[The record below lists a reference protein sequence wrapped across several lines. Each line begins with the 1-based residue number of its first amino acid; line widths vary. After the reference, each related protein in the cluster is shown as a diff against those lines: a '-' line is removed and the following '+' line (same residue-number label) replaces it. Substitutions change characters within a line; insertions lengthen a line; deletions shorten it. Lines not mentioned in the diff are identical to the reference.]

1 MTWSASTLAPL
12 TLLSVGTSIVYFR
25 GWQKLHIHRGG
36 SIPLWRSLCFPSGLL
51 LIWLATSSPL
61 ASLDDE
67 LLTAHMVQHLF
78 LMSVAPFL
86 ILLSRPKMPLLHGLP
101 VGFVRAVVGPVSRT
115 RLAHYISI
123 FWGRPVF
130 CWLVSIGVLLLW
142 HVPFVFNAALKFE
155 PLHLIEHSF
164 FLAAGF
170 LFWSPLLPSHSSQ
183 ESATWSLVL
192 YLFLATLP
200 CDILSGFLVF
210 CDRVVYS
217 AYLARQ
223 HFSNWSVLDDQQ
235 RAGALMWTSI
245 TILYLIPAAALTIRL
260 LGSKQSSP
268 ENVFDPGTNA
278 PCSALVVLHDQP
290 RTSLSDSSDQ
300 SGLLPPE
307 HAGAPA
313 LPPIRQNL
321 RQR

>member
-1 MTWSASTLAPL
+1 MTWSASTLTPL

-25 GWQKLHIHRGG
+25 GWQKLRIHPGG

-51 LIWLATSSPL
+51 LIWLATSAPL

-67 LLTAHMVQHLF
+67 LLTAHMVQHLL

-115 RLAHYISI
+115 RLAHYISTL
-123 FWGRPVF
+123 WGRPVF
-130 CWLVSIGVLLLW
+130 CWVVSIGVLLLW
-142 HVPFVFNAALKFE
+142 HVPLVFNAALKFE
-155 PLHLIEHSF
+155 PLHMIEHSS
-164 FLAAGF
+164 FLATGF

-217 AYLARQ
+217 VYLTRQ

-235 RAGALMWTSI
+235 CAGALMWTSI
-245 TILYLIPAAALTIRL
+245 TILYLLPAAALTIRL
-260 LGSKQSSP
+260 LGAKESSS
-268 ENVFDPGTNA
+268 EDVFDPGVNT
-278 PCSALVVLHDQP
+278 P
-290 RTSLSDSSDQ
+290 
-300 SGLLPPE
+300 
-307 HAGAPA
+307 
-313 LPPIRQNL
+313 
-321 RQR
+321 